1 MSKCACTI
9 VEVSYLQ
16 KLSQLRLQIPFGL
29 QYFSSIG
36 LIDTIFLQTHNSV
49 DAIRELQRDSIH
61 HVDAHLRHI
70 STEYIADP
78 VNIETTFFLTLLQH
92 TQESLWCHI
101 SISSHTATTSYY
113 RTVLTSKMSST
124 FANITLTALSSSTE
138 INLA

>member
-1 MSKCACTI
+1 MCLHDCES
-9 VEVSYLQ
+9 VSYLQ
-16 KLSQLRLQIPFGL
+16 KLSQLGLQVPLGL

-36 LIDTIFLQTHNSV
+36 LIDTVFLQTHNSV
-49 DAIRELQRDSIH
+49 DAIRELQRNSIH
-61 HVDAHLRHI
+61 HVNTHLRHI

-78 VNIETTFFLTLLQH
+78 VNIETAFFLTLLQH
-92 TQESLWCHI
+92 AQERLCFYFSMF
-101 SISSHTATTSYY
+101 SHTATTGYY